1 MDVIKSELHRAAKEW
16 NVHRIWPSSNVQS
29 PAGKPDVMYFIP
41 ESVDAQD
48 YVTPVDMDE
57 IEIVEDYGG
66 SVVF

>member
-1 MDVIKSELHRAAKEW
+1 M
-16 NVHRIWPSSNVQS
+16 QS